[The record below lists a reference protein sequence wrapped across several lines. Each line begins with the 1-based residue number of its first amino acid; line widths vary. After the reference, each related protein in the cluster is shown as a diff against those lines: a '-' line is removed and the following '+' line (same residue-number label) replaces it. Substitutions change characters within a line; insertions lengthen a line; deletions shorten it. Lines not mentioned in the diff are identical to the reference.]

1 MNGRI
6 GKRISCVA
14 ETLNMHARHESP
26 HNIRYEVILVRELHL
41 QASANKKGKNWSRKA
56 EKRRIPRWRCKLC
69 YLLKKVNLTC

>member
-56 EKRRIPRWRCKLC
+56 E
-69 YLLKKVNLTC
+69 